1 MCRLWYCKY
10 VLAASL
16 RLVIIGL
23 PKRMTMWPPNGM
35 YIEVLDKGK
44 TYMVKKIIAGSE
56 VE

>member
-1 MCRLWYCKY
+1 
-10 VLAASL
+10 
-16 RLVIIGL
+16 
-23 PKRMTMWPPNGM
+23 MWPPNGM